1 MHYICFGKHLK
12 LLEASY
18 GCHVVNELKA
28 EKLQTNPIIRFFSFL
43 FQKFCITHMS
53 HMIWGIL
60 YINFLN
66 LYNSRNHMRL
76 SKSNAD
82 MWEEIFDT
90 NSTEIDCLVE
100 KFLKNF
106 GKRLIDRENSYQQF
120 LRFENDF
127 WLKFVKIY
135 FILDICRR
143 TRRLN
148 ASSMI

>member
-1 MHYICFGKHLK
+1 M
-12 LLEASY
+12 
-18 GCHVVNELKA
+18 
-28 EKLQTNPIIRFFSFL
+28 
-43 FQKFCITHMS
+43 THM
-53 HMIWGIL
+53 IFGIL

-66 LYNSRNHMRL
+66 LYNSRTHMRL

-106 GKRLIDRENSYQQF
+106 GKRLIDRKNSYQQF

-127 WLKFVKIY
+127 W
-135 FILDICRR
+135 
-143 TRRLN
+143 
-148 ASSMI
+148 

>member
-1 MHYICFGKHLK
+1 
-12 LLEASY
+12 
-18 GCHVVNELKA
+18 
-28 EKLQTNPIIRFFSFL
+28 
-43 FQKFCITHMS
+43 
-53 HMIWGIL
+53 
-60 YINFLN
+60 
-66 LYNSRNHMRL
+66 MRL

-143 TRRLN
+143 TRRLK